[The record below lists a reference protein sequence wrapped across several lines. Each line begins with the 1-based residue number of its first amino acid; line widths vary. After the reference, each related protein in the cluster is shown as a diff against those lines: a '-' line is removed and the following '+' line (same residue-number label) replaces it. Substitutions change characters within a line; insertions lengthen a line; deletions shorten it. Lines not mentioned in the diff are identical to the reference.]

1 MKLLCIRYKGAHP
14 KMSLKTIELQVAL
27 PRTQDAGK
35 IQELLQNRGQQLIE
49 HASEQEKK
57 IAKAKNETVYRQ
69 ENNSPVDCKKQNNS
83 EQQEKQGQ
91 NDEAKKD
98 HSALSQAAFH
108 PYKGKQIDYT
118 G

>member
-1 MKLLCIRYKGAHP
+1 
-14 KMSLKTIELQVAL
+14 MSLKTIELQVAL

-49 HASEQEKK
+49 HAAEQEKK
-57 IAKAKNETVYRQ
+57 SAKAKKETVYRQ
-69 ENNSPVDCKKQNNS
+69 ESNSPVEYKKQNNNS
-83 EQQEKQGQ
+83 GQQEKQGQ

-98 HSALSQAAFH
+98 HSAFSQAAFH